1 MRKFLKRFRNEEG
14 GFTLVEMLVVISI
27 IGVLASVSVVAIGG
41 MSGES
46 RKSACN
52 GDVAAAQAAADSYA
66 AQHAGT
72 FPATIA
78 AMYTS
83 NLLRGTAPDLTAD
96 GYALQID
103 ATTGKVTTVATSSCT
118 IA

>member
-14 GFTLVEMLVVISI
+14 GFTLVEMLVVITI

-41 MSGES
+41 MSGQS
-46 RKSACN
+46 KKSACS

-66 AQHAGT
+66 AQNSGT

-78 AMYTS
+78 AMYTG
-83 NLLRGTAPDLTAD
+83 NLLRGTAPVLATN
-96 GYALQID
+96 GYALTID

-118 IA
+118 VA